1 MDKKVTK
8 VSPADP
14 MDTIENMESPS
25 HGKSLISLHYNE
37 EAVDAENVGAAPVE
51 TMTYQQR
58 WIRDNIK
65 MRVCTK
71 FVEKPTNVNSDL
83 LPPVRVPG
91 KGLPGIQSEAE
102 PICRCGYPRSTHGQS
117 LSSGTSGMEDWKVDT
132 HTKATRT
139 NAFGTV
145 EFLGFGEN
153 ERNYVRVDV
162 DTKMKDMM
170 ELMMDVWGLEKP
182 NLLISVTGG
191 AKNFTMKQKLKEEF
205 RRGLMKVARSTG
217 AWIITGGTNA
227 GVMKHV
233 GEAVRD
239 YGLVSASTNPII
251 VIGVATWGCIQN
263 KEDLTDS
270 ECRGKWPASYRLGK
284 KQRPKESFLDPNHT
298 HFVLVDNGTQHQ
310 FGVEIPF
317 RAWMENSIAN
327 MKTNTG
333 KNASVYVPV
342 VLLVLEGGPGT
353 LETAHQAVANN
364 TPIVIVQGSGRAADI
379 LAYAYQN
386 SIGEEIGA
394 TDQEGKTKKITQ
406 TIFDASVE
414 AEIRNQVEENFGKK
428 NLVRHCEM
436 VKETLKNR
444 DLVTVFEFSIGGRG
458 SSKDI
463 DRAILQ
469 ALLRANKDQ
478 IFDQLKLALAWNRI
492 DIAKSEIFTDDR
504 FIQPSMLFEIMQ
516 SALILNRV
524 TFVELLMDNGVN
536 LKDFLTKKR
545 LLKLYNHR
553 DLYDSSSNMMQEINK
568 NIQLYQLLDK
578 IRRKNGNE
586 KYISLVDVGCLI
598 QDLIGDFY
606 TPWYLIDPKV
616 RDLDVEYLLDGVS
629 AKCMGMPGIKKG
641 ILSMAT
647 GQKQETVENELLTS
661 DEFQVPDFD
670 NPFQELFLWAVLL
683 NRQEMAKILW
693 KGGKDA
699 TAAALVAS
707 GMLNSLSRQTD
718 DTELAKKLKEN
729 SQEFSNLA
737 IAVLNECYDVE
748 EKKAQ
753 NLLIRELEHW
763 GAATCV
769 LLAVE
774 SNNKKFISQTACQTL
789 LNNVWMGNLSLDNQ
803 LLQLLLCVF
812 IPPLILPVIKFKD
825 NSDQDGVENLERK
838 GVLRDK
844 KRKLEKQKTLSS
856 IPVKEE
862 KEDPQV
868 DYESKPSNLS
878 FWKKLY
884 YFYTAPVIIFA
895 HNVLS
900 YVIFLGLYSYILLV
914 KFNKDVSNE
923 EIILIIWVFSIF
935 AEEVRQVTDHT
946 FSNWTP
952 CSLLSQYS
960 IYERI
965 TIYRTSTNQNASL
978 IINPSASNNTQSFR
992 GKNHSFHPPQKMQS
1006 SSTKNFNTKLQ
1017 SYITDPWNIVDVA
1030 TIFIFVMGIVLRFL
1044 PFDSTLEAARCVM
1057 ALNLVIFF
1065 FRILHIFSVHKQL
1078 GPKLVMIGRMLK
1090 DLLYFII
1097 ILMVFVVS
1105 YSIAAYSVMYPNS
1118 ELSIVLV
1125 YNVMRLGYWNLYGE
1139 LFLEDIEREEPDCSF
1154 DDSVYSNGSLP
1165 RCPSAVSRYA
1175 VPILMGFY
1183 VLFCNILLLNLLIA
1197 MFSNT
1202 YQIVQENTDQY
1213 WCFQRYRLIYEY
1225 YTRPTLA
1232 PPLIL
1237 ISHMALFIRWI
1248 FGKCSFCLSSQP
1260 SDLIKRFSSD
1270 KARELVQW
1278 ENMIADAFMNRL
1290 ELEEKKNIENRV
1302 INTQESIHELF
1313 FKLDELQD
1321 LQATSGSSGQAPI
1334 SKAPVNQVV
1343 RMPPQ
1348 MDKRLLALEEQ
1359 MQQSTVALNWIMK
1372 ILQEQ
1377 EKNTRVAPMLEDK
1390 RENEKQKK
1398 EKDKALVKNTVEER
1412 KRLNYKARLPCYPQ
1426 SLINRFPVPDHKV
1439 SWEIPFPEYDPVIY
1453 EAPEVKEHPYWADT
1467 IDLIF
1472 MKPEER
1478 IGKIKFNEYD
1488 DLNKV
1493 NRKSYVGTYQVQD
1506 GLPLNPTGRTGL
1518 IGRGLLGRYGP
1529 NHCGDPIVTRW
1540 KRDDIGNVVM
1550 KEGKKVLEF
1559 VAIFRKDNKLWSI
1572 PGGMCEPGQKV
1583 SQCLKAEFTEE
1594 ALGSLVE
1601 DSNME
1606 EKIKSDLK
1614 IMMEEGEEIYKGICD
1629 DPRNTDNS
1637 WLETVV
1643 FNYHDDTG
1651 KVLHPFLLRAG
1662 ETVEAASW
1670 LEVSSSLML
1679 HSSHLYYV
1687 QLVAEK
1693 LNAFF

>member
-1 MDKKVTK
+1 MEKKVTR

-14 MDTIENMESPS
+14 ADTISYEMGTPKRN
-25 HGKSLISLHYNE
+25 KSLVSLHFNE
-37 EAVDAENVGAAPVE
+37 EAVDAQNVGAAPEVN
-51 TMTYQQR
+51 MTFEQR

-65 MRVCTK
+65 MRVCKK
-71 FVEKPTNVNSDL
+71 FVEKPVEVNSVS
-83 LPPVRVPG
+83 LPPIRSPG
-91 KGLPGIQSEAE
+91 KSLQGAGTEIEA
-102 PICRCGYPRSTHGQS
+102 ICKCGYPRTAHTSL
-117 LSSGTSGMEDWKVDT
+117 LSSPGASGLEEWRVET
-132 HTKATRT
+132 HTRAIRT

-162 DTKMKDMM
+162 NTKMDVMM

-191 AKNFTMKQKLKEEF
+191 AKNFTMKQKIKEEF

-263 KEDLTDS
+263 KEDLTDP

-284 KQRPKESFLDPNHT
+284 KQRIKESFLDPNHT

-317 RAWMENSIAN
+317 RARMENSIAN

-379 LAYAYQN
+379 LAFAYQN
-386 SIGEEIGA
+386 SSGEEIEA
-394 TDQEGKTKKITQ
+394 MDQEGKTKKITQ

-428 NLVRHCEM
+428 NLVSHCEM

-444 DLVTVFEFSIGGRG
+444 DLITVFEFSIGGRG

-463 DRAILQ
+463 DKAILQ

-504 FIQPSMLFEIMQ
+504 FIQTNMLFEIMQ

-524 TFVELLMDNGVN
+524 GFVELLMDNGVN

-545 LLKLYNHR
+545 LLKLYN
-553 DLYDSSSNMMQEINK
+553 QINK
-568 NIQLYQLLDK
+568 NTQLYQMLDK
-578 IRRKNGNE
+578 IRRKNGNA

-606 TPWYLIDPKV
+606 TPWYLLDPKV

-647 GQKQETVENELLTS
+647 GKKQESMDNDLLTS
-661 DEFQVPDFD
+661 DEYQVPDFD

-707 GMLNSLSRQTD
+707 GMLSSLARETD
-718 DTELAKKLKEN
+718 DTELAKKLKAN
-729 SQEFSNLA
+729 SLEFSDLA

-789 LNNVWMGNLSLDNQ
+789 LNNVWMGHLSLDNQ
-803 LLQLLLCVF
+803 MLQLLLCVF
-812 IPPLILPVIKFKD
+812 VPPLILPVIKFKEETD
-825 NSDQDGVENLERK
+825 TDAMSEKNFEQRVTTIK
-838 GVLRDK
+838 AK
-844 KRKLEKQKTLSS
+844 KRKLEKQKTLNS
-856 IPVKEE
+856 IPVSKEDKEE
-862 KEDPQV
+862 SQV
-868 DYESKPSNLS
+868 EFESKPFALS

-884 YFYTAPVIIFA
+884 YFYTAPVVIFA

-914 KFNKDVSNE
+914 KFSSEVSVE

-935 AEEVRQVTDHT
+935 AEEVRQ
-946 FSNWTP
+946 
-952 CSLLSQYS
+952 LLSQYS

-965 TIYRTSTNQNASL
+965 TIYRTSTNQNAPHV
-978 IINPSASNNTQSFR
+978 INPSASNHTQSLR
-992 GKNHSFHPPQKMQS
+992 GKNPSFHPTTKMVS
-1006 SSTKNFNTKLQ
+1006 SSTKTFNTKLH
-1017 SYITDPWNIVDVA
+1017 SYITDPWNIVDVV
-1030 TIFIFVMGIVLRFL
+1030 TIIMFIVGIILRFL
-1044 PFDSTLEAARCVM
+1044 PYSSTLEAARCVM

-1078 GPKLVMIGRMLK
+1078 GPKLVMIGRMLM

-1105 YSIAAYSVMYPNS
+1105 YSIAAHSVMFPNS
-1118 ELSIVLV
+1118 ELSFVLV
-1125 YNVMRLGYWNLYGE
+1125 YNVMRMGYWNLYGE
-1139 LFLEDIEREEPDCSF
+1139 LFLEDIEMEEPDCTFES
-1154 DDSVYSNGSLP
+1154 DLYSNGTFP
-1165 RCPSAVSRYA
+1165 RCPTPVSRYA

-1183 VLFCNILLLNLLIA
+1183 VLFSNILLLNLLIA
-1197 MFSNT
+1197 MFSYTFEITQKDTDSIWKFMRFNT
-1202 YQIVQENTDQY
+1202 I
-1213 WCFQRYRLIYEY
+1213 REY
-1225 YTRPTLA
+1225 CDRTPLPA
-1232 PPLIL
+1232 PFCL
-1237 ISHMALFIRWI
+1237 ISHIYLLLQLFCR
-1248 FGKCSFCLSSQP
+1248 KCC
-1260 SDLIKRFSSD
+1260 KRRKNQINSMITRFPAD

-1278 ENMIADAFMNRL
+1278 ENMIADAYMNRL
-1290 ELEEKKNIENRV
+1290 EHEEKKNIQNRI

-1321 LQATSGSSGQAPI
+1321 IQTTSGAPGAPPIIKAPI
-1334 SKAPVNQVV
+1334 NPVV

-1348 MDKRLLALEEQ
+1348 MDKRLLALEDQ
-1359 MQQSTVALNWIMK
+1359 MQQSTVALNWIMRN
-1372 ILQEQ
+1372 LQEQ
-1377 EKNTRVAPMLEDK
+1377 QKSSAKVPPLMEDK
-1390 RENEKQKK
+1390 KENAKQKK
-1398 EKDKALVKNTVEER
+1398 EKDKALVKSTVEER
-1412 KRLNYKARLPCYPQ
+1412 KRLNYKSRIPRYPQ
-1426 SLINRFPVPDHKV
+1426 SMVNRFPVPDDKV
-1439 SWEIPFPEYDPVIY
+1439 AWEISFPEYDPVVY
-1453 EAPEVKEHPYWADT
+1453 EAPEVKSHPYWADT
-1467 IDLIF
+1467 IDLIY
-1472 MKPEER
+1472 MKPADR
-1478 IGKIKFNEYD
+1478 IGKINFNEYD
-1488 DLNKV
+1488 KKNLCD
-1493 NRKSYVGTYQVQD
+1493 RKSYWGTYEVRD
-1506 GLPLNPTGRTGL
+1506 GLPLNPAGRTGI

-1540 KRDDIGNVVM
+1540 KRNDKGEVVM

-1559 VAIFRKDNKLWSI
+1559 VAIFRKDNDLWSI

-1594 ALGSLVE
+1594 ALGTLIN
-1601 DSNME
+1601 DQTMKD
-1606 EKIKSDLK
+1606 KINKDLQY
-1614 IMMEEGEEIYKGICD
+1614 MLDHGEEIYKGICD
-1629 DPRNTDNS
+1629 DPRNTDNA
-1637 WLETVV
+1637 WLETLV
-1643 FNYHDDTG
+1643 FSYHDDTG

-1662 ETVEAASW
+1662 ETVEAATW
-1670 LEVSSSLML
+1670 LEVSSSLIL

-1687 QLVAEK
+1687 KLVADK
-1693 LNAFF
+1693 LNAYY

>member
-1 MDKKVTK
+1 MEKKVTR
-8 VSPADP
+8 VSPAAP
-14 MDTIENMESPS
+14 VDTIENMGTPS
-25 HGKSLISLHYNE
+25 HHKSLISLHYNE
-37 EAVDAENVGAAPVE
+37 EAVDAENDGAGPAE
-51 TMTYQQR
+51 TMTLEQR

-65 MRVCTK
+65 MRKCKK
-71 FVEKPTNVNSDL
+71 FVEKPMDVNSDS

-91 KGLPGIQSEAE
+91 KVSSGIQSEVE
-102 PICRCGYPRSTHGQS
+102 PICKCGFPRSSHDPS
-117 LSSGTSGMEDWKVDT
+117 LSSASSAMDDWKVDS
-132 HTKATRT
+132 HTRSVRT

-162 DTKMKDMM
+162 NTKMEDMM
-170 ELMMDVWGLEKP
+170 TLMMDVWGLEKP

-263 KEDLTDS
+263 KEDLVDT

-317 RAWMENSIAN
+317 RARMENSIAHL
-327 MKTNTG
+327 KTNTG
-333 KNASVYVPV
+333 KNAQVFVPV

-386 SIGEEIGA
+386 STGEEIGA

-406 TIFDASVE
+406 TIFEASVE

-428 NLVRHCEM
+428 NLVSHCEM

-444 DLVTVFEFSIGGRG
+444 DLVTVFEFSIGSRG

-504 FIQPSMLFEIMQ
+504 FIQPNMLFEIMQ

-524 TFVELLMDNGVN
+524 SFVELLMDNGVN
-536 LKDFLTKKR
+536 LKDFLTLKR

-553 DLYDSSSNMMQEINK
+553 DLIDSSSNMMQEINK
-568 NIQLYQLLDK
+568 NTQLYQLLDK
-578 IRRKNGNE
+578 KRKDGNE
-586 KYISLVDVGCLI
+586 KYISLVHVGCLL

-606 TPWYLIDPKV
+606 TPWYLLDSKV
-616 RDLDVEYLLDGVS
+616 RDLDVEYLLDGAS
-629 AKCMGMPGIKKG
+629 AKSMGMPGIKKG
-641 ILSMAT
+641 ILTMAT
-647 GQKQETVENELLTS
+647 GKKQESMVDDLTA
-661 DEFQVPDFD
+661 DEYQVPDFD

-718 DTELAKKLKEN
+718 DTELAKKLKAN

-737 IAVLNECYDVE
+737 IAVLNECYDLE
-748 EKKAQ
+748 ERKAQ
-753 NLLIRELEHW
+753 SLLIRELEHW

-789 LNNVWMGNLSLDNQ
+789 LNNVWMGHLSLDNEM
-803 LLQLLLCVF
+803 LQLLLCVF
-812 IPPLILPVIKFKD
+812 VPPLIFPVIKFKD
-825 NSDQDGVENLERK
+825 ENSQDAIAEKNLEERAILK
-838 GVLRDK
+838 DK
-844 KRKLEKQKTLSS
+844 KRKLEKQRTRNS
-856 IPVKEE
+856 IPLKEE
-862 KEDPQV
+862 KEESQV
-868 DYESKPSNLS
+868 HYDSKPSALS
-878 FWKKLY
+878 FWKMLY

-914 KFNKDVSNE
+914 KFSTDVSVE

-935 AEEVRQVTDHT
+935 AEEVRQ
-946 FSNWTP
+946 
-952 CSLLSQYS
+952 LLSQYS

-965 TIYRTSTNQNASL
+965 TIYRTSTNQNASH
-978 IINPSASNNTQSFR
+978 IVNPGASNHTQSFR
-992 GKNHSFHPPQKMQS
+992 GKNHSFHPPPKMLS
-1006 SSTKNFNTKLQ
+1006 SSTKNFNTKLN

-1030 TIFIFVMGIVLRFL
+1030 TIVIFVVGIMLRFL
-1044 PFDSTLEAARCVM
+1044 PYEETLEAARCVM

-1105 YSIAAYSVMYPNS
+1105 YSIAAYSIMFPKS
-1118 ELSIVLV
+1118 ELSFVLI

-1139 LFLEDIEREEPDCSF
+1139 LFLEEIEMEEPSCTGDPLLYGNST
-1154 DDSVYSNGSLP
+1154 LP
-1165 RCPSAVSRYA
+1165 RCPTAVSRYV

-1237 ISHMALFIRWI
+1237 ISHLGLFIRWI
-1248 FGKCSFCLSSQP
+1248 FGKCSLCLSIQP
-1260 SDLIKRFSSD
+1260 SDLIKRFPSD

-1321 LQATSGSSGQAPI
+1321 LQSTTPGAQGGGHL
-1334 SKAPVNQVV
+1334 SKTPVNINQIIK
-1343 RMPPQ
+1343 MPPQ

-1372 ILQEQ
+1372 SLQDK
-1377 EKNTRVAPMLEDK
+1377 EKNTKNVAPMLEDK

-1398 EKDKALVKNTVEER
+1398 EKDRALVKNTVEER
-1412 KRLNYKARLPCYPQ
+1412 KRINYKARIPRYPQ
-1426 SLINRFPVPDHKV
+1426 SLVKRFPVPDDKV
-1439 SWEIPFPEYDPVIY
+1439 GWEIPFPEYDPVLY
-1453 EAPEVKEHPYWADT
+1453 EAPEVKSHPYWADT
-1467 IDLIF
+1467 IDLVY

-1488 DLNKV
+1488 NK
-1493 NRKSYVGTYQVQD
+1493 NKIDRKSYVGTYQVQD
-1506 GLPLNPTGRTGL
+1506 GLPLNPAGRTGL

-1529 NHCGDPIVTRW
+1529 NHCGDPVVTRW
-1540 KRDDIGNVVM
+1540 KRNEDGDLVM

-1559 VAIFRKDNKLWSI
+1559 VAIFRKDNELWSI

-1594 ALGSLVE
+1594 ALGSLIN
-1601 DSNME
+1601 DNQMAD
-1606 EKIKSDLK
+1606 KIKSDLK
-1614 IMMEEGEEIYKGICD
+1614 YMMEHGEEVYKGICD
-1629 DPRNTDNS
+1629 DPRNTDNA

-1670 LEVSSSLML
+1670 LEVSSSLIL

-1693 LNAFF
+1693 LNAYF

>member
-1 MDKKVTK
+1 MEKKVTR

-14 MDTIENMESPS
+14 SDTISYEMGTPKRN
-25 HGKSLISLHYNE
+25 KSLVSLHFNE
-37 EAVDAENVGAAPVE
+37 EAVDAQNVGAAPEVN
-51 TMTYQQR
+51 MTFEQR

-65 MRVCTK
+65 MRVCKK
-71 FVEKPTNVNSDL
+71 FVEKPVEVNSA
-83 LPPVRVPG
+83 G
-91 KGLPGIQSEAE
+91 TENEA
-102 PICRCGYPRSTHGQS
+102 ICKCGYLRSAHMS
-117 LSSGTSGMEDWKVDT
+117 LLSSPGSSGLEEWRVET
-132 HTKATRT
+132 NTRAVRT

-162 DTKMKDMM
+162 NTKMEDMM

-191 AKNFTMKQKLKEEF
+191 AKNFTMKQKIKEEF

-263 KEDLTDS
+263 KEDLIDP

-317 RAWMENSIAN
+317 RARMENSIAN

-379 LAYAYQN
+379 LAFAYQN
-386 SIGEEIGA
+386 SSGEEIEA

-428 NLVRHCEM
+428 NLVSYCEM

-444 DLVTVFEFSIGGRG
+444 DLITVFEFSIGGRG

-463 DRAILQ
+463 DKAILQ

-504 FIQPSMLFEIMQ
+504 FIQTNMLFEIMQ

-524 TFVELLMDNGVN
+524 GFVELLMDNGVN

-545 LLKLYNHR
+545 LLKLYNQR
-553 DLYDSSSNMMQEINK
+553 DLSFSSHHTVQEINK
-568 NIQLYQLLDK
+568 NTQLYQMLDK
-578 IRRKNGNE
+578 IRRKNGNA

-606 TPWYLIDPKV
+606 TPWYLLDPKV

-629 AKCMGMPGIKKG
+629 AKSMGMPGIKKG

-647 GQKQETVENELLTS
+647 GKKQESMDNDLLTS
-661 DEFQVPDFD
+661 DEYQVPDFD

-707 GMLNSLSRQTD
+707 GMLSSLARETD
-718 DTELAKKLKEN
+718 DTELAKKLKAN

-789 LNNVWMGNLSLDNQ
+789 LNNVWMGHLSLDNQ
-803 LLQLLLCVF
+803 MLQLLLCVF
-812 IPPLILPVIKFKD
+812 VPPLIFPVIKFKEEID
-825 NSDQDGVENLERK
+825 TDAMSEKNFEQRVTLK
-838 GVLRDK
+838 AK
-844 KRKLEKQKTLSS
+844 KRKLERQKTLNS
-856 IPVKEE
+856 IPVREE
-862 KEDPQV
+862 KEESHV
-868 DYESKPSNLS
+868 DYESKPFALS

-884 YFYTAPVIIFA
+884 YFYTAPVVIFA

-914 KFNKDVSNE
+914 KFSVEVSIE

-935 AEEVRQVTDHT
+935 AEEVRQ
-946 FSNWTP
+946 
-952 CSLLSQYS
+952 LLSQYS

-965 TIYRTSTNQNASL
+965 TIYRTSTNQNTPHV
-978 IINPSASNNTQSFR
+978 INPSASNHTQSLR
-992 GKNHSFHPPQKMQS
+992 GKNHSFHPTTKMVS
-1006 SSTKNFNTKLQ
+1006 SSTKTFNTKLH
-1017 SYITDPWNIVDVA
+1017 SYITDPWNIVDVV
-1030 TIFIFVMGIVLRFL
+1030 TIIMFIVGIILRFL
-1044 PFDSTLEAARCVM
+1044 PYSSTLEAARCVM

-1078 GPKLVMIGRMLK
+1078 GPKLVMIGRMLM

-1105 YSIAAYSVMYPNS
+1105 YSIAAHSVMFPNT
-1118 ELSIVLV
+1118 ELTFVLV
-1125 YNVMRLGYWNLYGE
+1125 YNVMRMGYWNLYGE
-1139 LFLEDIEREEPDCSF
+1139 LFLEEIEREEPECTF
-1154 DDSVYSNGSLP
+1154 DSLLYSNDTLP
-1165 RCPSAVSRYA
+1165 RCPTPVSRYA

-1202 YQIVQENTDQY
+1202 YQIIQENTDQY

-1237 ISHMALFIRWI
+1237 ISHLGLFIRWI
-1248 FGKCSFCLSSQP
+1248 FGKCSLCLSSQP
-1260 SDLIKRFSSD
+1260 SDLITRFPAD

-1278 ENMIADAFMNRL
+1278 ENMIADAYMNRL
-1290 ELEEKKNIENRV
+1290 EHEEKKNIQNRI

-1321 LQATSGSSGQAPI
+1321 IQTTSGAPGVPPVIKAPI
-1334 SKAPVNQVV
+1334 NPVV

-1359 MQQSTVALNWIMK
+1359 MQQSTVALNWIMRN
-1372 ILQEQ
+1372 LQEQ
-1377 EKNTRVAPMLEDK
+1377 QKSSAKVPPLMEDK
-1390 RENEKQKK
+1390 KENGRHGKQSKQKK
-1398 EKDKALVKNTVEER
+1398 EKDKAFVKSTVEER
-1412 KRLNYKARLPCYPQ
+1412 KRLNYKSRIPRYPQ
-1426 SLINRFPVPDHKV
+1426 SMVNRFPVPDDKV
-1439 SWEIPFPEYDPVIY
+1439 AWEIPFLEYDPVVY
-1453 EAPEVKEHPYWADT
+1453 EAPEVKSHPYWADT
-1467 IDLIF
+1467 IDLIY
-1472 MKPEER
+1472 MKPSDR

-1488 DLNKV
+1488 NNNRCD
-1493 NRKSYVGTYQVQD
+1493 RKSYWGTYEVRD
-1506 GLPLNPTGRTGL
+1506 GLPLNPAGRTGI

-1540 KRDDIGNVVM
+1540 KRNDKGEVVM

-1559 VAIFRKDNKLWSI
+1559 VAIFRKDNELWSI

-1594 ALGSLVE
+1594 ALGTLVN
-1601 DSNME
+1601 DQTMKD
-1606 EKIKSDLK
+1606 KINKDLQY
-1614 IMMEEGEEIYKGICD
+1614 MLDHGEEIYKGICD
-1629 DPRNTDNS
+1629 DPRNTDNA
-1637 WLETVV
+1637 WLETLV
-1643 FNYHDDTG
+1643 FSYHDNTG
-1651 KVLHPFLLRAG
+1651 KILHPFLLRAG
-1662 ETVEAASW
+1662 ETVEAATW
-1670 LEVSSSLML
+1670 LEVSSSLIL
-1679 HSSHLYYV
+1679 HSSHLFYV
-1687 QLVAEK
+1687 KLVADK
-1693 LNAFF
+1693 LNAYY

>member
-1 MDKKVTK
+1 MDKKVTR
-8 VSPADP
+8 VSPAAP
-14 MDTIENMESPS
+14 MDTIENMETPS
-25 HGKSLISLHYNE
+25 HRKSLMSLHYNE

-51 TMTYQQR
+51 TMTYQQI

-65 MRVCTK
+65 MRVCKK
-71 FVEKPTNVNSDL
+71 FVEKQIDVNS
-83 LPPVRVPG
+83 
-91 KGLPGIQSEAE
+91 IQSEAE
-102 PICRCGYPRSTHGQS
+102 PICKCGYPRSTHGPS
-117 LSSGTSGMEDWKVDT
+117 FSSGTSGMEDWKMDT

-162 DTKMKDMM
+162 NTKMKDMM

-317 RAWMENSIAN
+317 RARMEKSIAT

-428 NLVRHCEM
+428 NLMTHCEM

-444 DLVTVFEFSIGGRG
+444 DLITVFEFSIGGRG

-553 DLYDSSSNMMQEINK
+553 DLYDSSSHMMQEINK
-568 NIQLYQLLDK
+568 NTQLYQLLDK

-606 TPWYLIDPKV
+606 TPWYLLDPKV

-629 AKCMGMPGIKKG
+629 AKCMGMPGIKRG

-661 DEFQVPDFD
+661 DEYQIPDFD

-789 LNNVWMGNLSLDNQ
+789 LNNVWMGHLSLDNQ
-803 LLQLLLCVF
+803 MLQLLLCVF
-812 IPPLILPVIKFKD
+812 IPPLIFPVIKFKD
-825 NSDQDGVENLERK
+825 DNDLDGLENLEEK

-862 KEDPQV
+862 KEDLQV
-868 DYESKPSNLS
+868 DYESKSSNLS

-914 KFNKDVSNE
+914 KFDTDVSIE

-935 AEEVRQVTDHT
+935 AEEVRQM
-946 FSNWTP
+946 
-952 CSLLSQYS
+952 L
-960 IYERI
+960 
-965 TIYRTSTNQNASL
+965 
-978 IINPSASNNTQSFR
+978 
-992 GKNHSFHPPQKMQS
+992 S

-1044 PFDSTLEAARCVM
+1044 PFTSTLEAARCVM

-1139 LFLEDIEREEPDCSF
+1139 LFLEDIEKEEPDCTF
-1154 DDSVYSNGSLP
+1154 DPNLYSNGSLP
-1165 RCPSAVSRYA
+1165 RCPSSVSRYA

-1321 LQATSGSSGQAPI
+1321 LQATSGSSGQAHI
-1334 SKAPVNQVV
+1334 SKAPINQVV

-1390 RENEKQKK
+1390 KENEKQKK
-1398 EKDKALVKNTVEER
+1398 EKDRALVKNTVEER
-1412 KRLNYKARLPCYPQ
+1412 KRLNYKARLPRYPQ

-1467 IDLIF
+1467 VDLIF

-1493 NRKSYVGTYQVQD
+1493 NRKSYVGTYQVHD
-1506 GLPLNPTGRTGL
+1506 GLPLNPAGRTGL

-1540 KRDDIGNVVM
+1540 KRDDKGNVVM

-1559 VAIFRKDNKLWSI
+1559 VAIFRKDNDLWSI

-1594 ALGSLVE
+1594 ALGSLIE

-1606 EKIKSDLK
+1606 KKIKSDLK

-1651 KVLHPFLLRAG
+1651 EVLHPFLLRAG

-1670 LEVSSSLML
+1670 LEVSSSLIL

-1693 LNAFF
+1693 LNAYF